1 MAVNRKLSTRF
12 RLPFLFVAIL
22 CLFVGLLTG
31 LNRIGWSV
39 SLSGATSHHG
49 AIMVGGFLGTL
60 IGLEKVIP
68 LKRKFLFFIPF
79 LSGSSIVFFL
89 AGQSLTS
96 FVCIVIASAG
106 LCIVLIYY
114 LYREKSIIYAL
125 MAAGAACWL
134 VGNLL
139 LMTTSFYPMSFPWW
153 LGFGLLIVTAERLEL
168 SKFLPVRFRMKAL
181 LVGLL
186 AAYVC
191 GLLLS
196 FHGAGVFIS
205 AASLVGV
212 AIWLLRFDIIGISMR
227 KDGLPRFVA
236 MALTCG
242 YVSLLGTGV
251 LMLSL
256 DNEPLAYDAVVHSFF
271 IGFIFSMI
279 FAHGPIILPGV
290 VGITVKPYH
299 KILYLWL
306 IRICGDIILDFSL
319 RKHSGYITALAIL
332 GYLITIASLTGM
344 TQRRHAKVL

>member
-1 MAVNRKLSTRF
+1 
-12 RLPFLFVAIL
+12 
-22 CLFVGLLTG
+22 
-31 LNRIGWSV
+31 
-39 SLSGATSHHG
+39 
-49 AIMVGGFLGTL
+49 
-60 IGLEKVIP
+60 
-68 LKRKFLFFIPF
+68 
-79 LSGSSIVFFL
+79 
-89 AGQSLTS
+89 
-96 FVCIVIASAG
+96 
-106 LCIVLIYY
+106 
-114 LYREKSIIYAL
+114 
-125 MAAGAACWL
+125 
-134 VGNLL
+134 
-139 LMTTSFYPMSFPWW
+139 
-153 LGFGLLIVTAERLEL
+153 
-168 SKFLPVRFRMKAL
+168 
-181 LVGLL
+181 
-186 AAYVC
+186 
-191 GLLLS
+191 
-196 FHGAGVFIS
+196 
-205 AASLVGV
+205 
-212 AIWLLRFDIIGISMR
+212 MR

-306 IRICGDIILDFSL
+306 VLLHASWVIRICGDIILDFSL